1 MTRAER
7 IARAATDVQR
17 REVAG
22 CVADLLRIC
31 DKIAGEGISIG
42 DRECDDPA
50 CVLSDIATALDLD
63 DWTLIPEIVRQML
76 KDGAP

>member
-1 MTRAER
+1 MTADQ
-7 IARAATDVQR
+7 IAASMSDVQR

-31 DKIAGEGISIG
+31 DHIAGEGISAG

-50 CVLSDIATALDLD
+50 QVLSDIATSLDLD
-63 DWTLIPEIVRQML
+63 DWTLIPEIVQCVI
-76 KDGAP
+76 KEPPA